1 METKGI
7 EEMTKEELID
17 LVDSLNKE
25 LDGAKKD
32 LDLYRAWKDRE
43 ESARILSEKKL
54 LAAKAFFEVVLFVC
68 V

>member
-32 LDLYRAWKDRE
+32 LDLYRAWKHRE
-43 ESARILSEKKL
+43 ESARILAEKKL
-54 LAAKAFFEVVLFVC
+54 FAAKALFEVV
-68 V
+68 

>member
-32 LDLYRAWKDRE
+32 LDLYRAGKDRE
-43 ESARILSEKKL
+43 ESARILAEKKL
-54 LAAKAFFEVVLFVC
+54 LAAKAFFEVV
-68 V
+68 

>member
-1 METKGI
+1 
-7 EEMTKEELID
+7 MTKEELID

-43 ESARILSEKKL
+43 ESARILAEKKL
-54 LAAKAFFEVVLFVC
+54 LAAKAFFEVV
-68 V
+68 

>member
-25 LDGAKKD
+25 LDGAKK
-32 LDLYRAWKDRE
+32 
-43 ESARILSEKKL
+43 
-54 LAAKAFFEVVLFVC
+54 EVV
-68 V
+68 

>member
-25 LDGAKKD
+25 LDGGIKD
-32 LDLYRAWKDRE
+32 LELNRAWKVSE
-43 ESARILSEKKL
+43 ESARILAEKKL
-54 LAAKAFFEVVLFVC
+54 LAAKAFFEVV
-68 V
+68 

>member
-17 LVDSLNKE
+17 LVDSLNNE
-25 LDGAKKD
+25 LDGAKKA

-43 ESARILSEKKL
+43 ESARILAEKKL
-54 LAAKAFFEVVLFVC
+54 LAAKAFFEVV
-68 V
+68 

>member
-25 LDGAKKD
+25 LDGAKRIWIFIELGKTGRIGS
-32 LDLYRAWKDRE
+32 YSGRE
-43 ESARILSEKKL
+43 EAISCKSL
-54 LAAKAFFEVVLFVC
+54 L
-68 V
+68 

>member
-43 ESARILSEKKL
+43 ESARILAEKKL
-54 LAAKAFFEVVLFVC
+54 
-68 V
+68 

>member
-25 LDGAKKD
+25 LDGAK
-32 LDLYRAWKDRE
+32 
-43 ESARILSEKKL
+43 RIWIFIELGKTGKNRLVFWQRRSY
-54 LAAKAFFEVVLFVC
+54 
-68 V
+68 